1 MPPLVSPSVDD
12 ATRRLTRIPL
22 ESDVPSLTSPPPLSP
37 STNAQVV
44 GDWTSGV
51 SSVDANSLCSTAGYF
66 FDPMGLECNQCPSG
80 SSVDGFG
87 CACPANS
94 RWIAGTGV
102 APYGTCEACASGE
115 VLSWDNTTCMACD
128 STNSRGATINSAG
141 TECEC
146 LNGGASDDTTYVV
159 VEFDTNGERYADGKR
174 CVQCPEPSTGK
185 TRLRDATQNGK
196 CYTCPQVGTAGNEVQ
211 MTWDAATK
219 TCSCPSGLADCYDDA
234 TKKSSLTAAYSTV
247 TFDSTANTLVYESL
261 GASIQSATVISDWF
275 AANLIEQAH
284 LCNNYGNTTACNA
297 LANACVLA
305 MYSSSHAACKLYTG
319 IRDKRTA
326 TQYHQTDEATKVN
339 PKLDWSETLPWL
351 YYATGDYASRGD
363 VGTTMSFSVPA
374 EGEFA
379 TVANLVFVLSVSTL
393 NGEWLGFRPVGK
405 LLQLCGGKESDLQ
418 AWARFGTNYFNDCEL
433 PVADALDAA
442 RGMGIST
449 GGETLFFDLYLQ
461 DLGGLAATADT
472 WPERLYPVPI
482 AVSNIAENANA
493 AADDDIFV
501 RRFFVIDETAGVASG
516 TKKAVTYMKNIKFTI
531 TAQSDEKSKIF
542 PPAVSITYASRDPSY
557 TYTVEDGVSFQC
569 EYGVVDSFW
578 TTWDNIFITAMVFS
592 GVYWAYG
599 MMRVSRRRITRD
611 ADSSLMMYAI
621 GSGAAC
627 VSGGL
632 AVVLMFGGLYWFLF
646 FKAQQEVYT
655 VVPMD
660 TDSRVKM
667 FKEVL
672 DAAVGLAAVGM
683 AYTIAWQCNYDIFFL
698 DWEKP
703 RATTTPQGQMMN
715 APVSAWRKMF
725 IANEWNELQ
734 TERLTSR
741 AFTLT
746 LMLLFLLGLDWQ
758 NMCVIEPTLATDD
771 PKPYQ
776 VQSHLLRFALAGIL
790 MCAIV
795 LGQVVYKYVWHHNY
809 VEHPIQQFVDLLTMA
824 NMSIILLDDECSG
837 YYLHGRS
844 LMTFSD
850 TSMQELMAQMRRE
863 EEMQVSA
870 RGLVPSAARPEL
882 AENQVFELYITKELR
897 MAYESKLLRR
907 IQESAAM
914 QGGGMLGGAA
924 GAMAQRGGR
933 PRGGGTAGSR
943 GRNEYGRGGG
953 GIGGMSGGM
962 MGGVGG
968 GMMGGGGSTLVSDQT
983 LAAAEEIG
991 DIFKQLINF
1000 TEANAS
1006 SFVLER
1012 PFLDRITNMPPETV
1026 SMMQG
1031 ASPVFYHDFQM
1042 NFQKVMF
1049 YGIELQLLIFDLL
1062 VFTALDKEFN
1072 SFAIAAFL
1080 TWLVGIFVDHL
1091 RGTFGETNISRKSL
1105 IDGRFLI

>member
-1 MPPLVSPSVDD
+1 MPPLAPALRRRRRAPRAYPPRIRHPTAHVSAPPVPH
-12 ATRRLTRIPL
+12 RR
-22 ESDVPSLTSPPPLSP
+22 
-37 STNAQVV
+37 AQIV
-44 GDWTSGV
+44 GDWAKDTP
-51 SSVDANSLCSTAGYF
+51 SSVAANSLCSSGYF
-66 FDPMGLECNQCPSG
+66 FDPAGLECNQCPTG

-87 CACPANS
+87 CACPANT
-94 RWIAGTGV
+94 RWVAGTGI
-102 APYGTCEACASGE
+102 APYGECTACETNT
-115 VLSWDNTTCMACD
+115 VLSWDNSTCMACD
-128 STNSRGATINSAG
+128 ASNGASLNAAK

-146 LNGGASDDTTYVV
+146 L
-159 VEFDTNGERYADGKR
+159 TNGADDLTKVLVEVDESGTRYAAGKR
-174 CVQCPEPSTGK
+174 CVTCPSPDGTAAGA
-185 TRLRDATQNGK
+185 RDVAQNGK
-196 CYTCPQVGTAGNEVQ
+196 CISCDRIRKKDGTGWIQ
-211 MTWDAATK
+211 MTYDTSTK
-219 TCSCPSGLADCYDDA
+219 TCSCPSGDDYDCFDLAA
-234 TKKSSLTAAYSTV
+234 KKSSLTTAYPTV
-247 TFDSTANTLVYESL
+247 TFDSTANTLVYTDM

-275 AANLIEQAH
+275 ANNLIEQAH

-297 LANACVLA
+297 VANACVLA
-305 MYSSSHAACKLYTG
+305 MYSSSHAACKLYAG
-319 IRDKRTA
+319 MRDKRTA
-326 TQYHQTDEATKVN
+326 SQYHQTDASTKVN

-351 YYATGDYASRGD
+351 YYSTGDYASRTD
-363 VGTTMSFSVPA
+363 VGLTMSFSVPA
-374 EGEFA
+374 EDEYD
-379 TVANLVFVLSVSTL
+379 VVSNLVFVLSVSTL
-393 NGEWLGFRPVGK
+393 SGEWLGFRPVGK
-405 LLQLCGGKESDLQ
+405 LLQLCGGREDDLQ
-418 AWARFGTNYFNDCEL
+418 AWARFGTNYFNDCSL

-449 GGETLFFDLYLQ
+449 AGETLFFDLYLQ
-461 DLGGLAATADT
+461 DLGGLAPTANA

-482 AVSNIAENANA
+482 KVSNIAENSNA
-493 AADDDIFV
+493 ALDDDTFV

-516 TKKAVTYMKNIKFTI
+516 TEKAVTYMKNIKFTI
-531 TAQSDEKSKIF
+531 TARSDEKSKIY
-542 PPAVSITYASRDPSY
+542 PPTVSITYASRDPSFA
-557 TYTVEDGVSFQC
+557 YTVEDSVGFQC
-569 EYGVVDSFW
+569 EYTVDDSFW
-578 TTWDNIFITAMVFS
+578 TTWDNVFITAMVFS
-592 GVYWAYG
+592 GAYWAYG

-611 ADSSLMMYAI
+611 ADSSLMMYAV
-621 GSGAAC
+621 GTGAAC
-627 VSGGL
+627 VAGGL
-632 AVVLMFGGLYWFLF
+632 AVVLIFGGLYWFLF

-660 TDSRVKM
+660 SDSRVKM

-703 RATTTPQGQMMN
+703 RATTTPQGHMMN
-715 APVSAWRKMF
+715 APVSTWRKMF

-776 VQSHLLRFALAGIL
+776 VQSMLLRFALAAIL
-790 MCAIV
+790 MCVIV
-795 LGQVVYKYVWHHNY
+795 LCQVVYKIVWHHNY
-809 VEHPIQQFVDLLTMA
+809 VEHPILQFVDLLTMA

-870 RGLVPSAARPEL
+870 RGLVPSAARAEL

-907 IQESAAM
+907 IQEAAAM
-914 QGGGMLGGAA
+914 QGGGMMGAA
-924 GAMAQRGGR
+924 GSLASRGGR
-933 PRGGGTAGSR
+933 PRGGGMAGSM

-953 GIGGMSGGM
+953 GGWGGQGG
-962 MGGVGG
+962 GTGG
-968 GMMGGGGSTLVSDQT
+968 GMMGGGGSTLASDQT

-1012 PFLDRITNMPPETV
+1012 PFFDRILNMPPESV

-1049 YGIELQLLIFDLL
+1049 YGIELQLMIFDLL

-1080 TWLVGIFVDHL
+1080 TWLVGIFVDHF
-1091 RGTFGETNISRKSL
+1091 RQSFGETNISRKSL